1 MNQEV
6 YNVVS
11 EYDPTVYEFLS
22 DGPKGLIRK
31 VIYYQEIR
39 KDIFNLSFGDWEAEN
54 ERNNDRR
61 RTNNLDRD
69 KVLATVASTVI
80 DFMSNHPNAT
90 IIVKGSTSSRTR
102 LYQMGINANLPEIQR
117 LFKIFGYFND
127 NWEPVEAGKNY
138 IQFVL
143 RLK

>member
-39 KDIFNLSFGDWEAEN
+39 KDIFNLSFGDWEA
-54 ERNNDRR
+54 D
-61 RTNNLDRD
+61 
-69 KVLATVASTVI
+69 
-80 DFMSNHPNAT
+80 
-90 IIVKGSTSSRTR
+90 
-102 LYQMGINANLPEIQR
+102 
-117 LFKIFGYFND
+117 
-127 NWEPVEAGKNY
+127 WEPVEAGKNY
-138 IQFVL
+138 IQFTL
-143 RLK
+143 EIKL